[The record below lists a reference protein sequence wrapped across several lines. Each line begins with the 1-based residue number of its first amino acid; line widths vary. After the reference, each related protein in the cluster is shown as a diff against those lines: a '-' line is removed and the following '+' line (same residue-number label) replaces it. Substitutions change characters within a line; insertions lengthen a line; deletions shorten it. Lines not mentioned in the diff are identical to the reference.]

1 MSVAPVVPPGSAAA
15 ELIPPAP
22 PASSRPSDRFRLQRR
37 SPVRVRQHLL
47 RTLVRVTVL
56 AGADLA
62 TIWVVRAVGRSFLR
76 DQTLLS
82 GPAQRAVES
91 VFPLGLLNG
100 WQYAVAV
107 VLSLLVFGAYRP
119 GDPRRDPARLLGAAA
134 LGTALA
140 LWATIWDR
148 GLPVVFAQ
156 YVVLSGTMGLAI
168 TLQRLSIDR
177 VTARVFRRRRQPGAS
192 RALIIGRQ
200 SERESLQASRAL
212 SDLIIVGALDPAGGN
227 GNGVRPV
234 QELQQALH
242 ELSVETVVVADSV
255 DAEMFGRV
263 SDVAMAAGCELVFAP
278 RGLDLP
284 GVRPQIIWRHG
295 HALVQLTTPGIRGW
309 QLVVKRLMDLA
320 GALLGIIALGW
331 LMLLIGIAVKL
342 DSRGPMLFRQTRV
355 GRGGR
360 RFKIV
365 KFRTMEENAEDRV
378 EDLRPMSVYRD
389 ERLFKVRKDPR
400 VTRLGRFLRAS
411 SLDEL
416 PQLFNVLAGQMSLVG
431 PRPPL
436 PSEVELYEERHF
448 ARFDVKPG
456 ITGPWQASGRNEITD
471 FEQII
476 ALESDYIRNWS
487 LLSDLVLLARTVP
500 VVLLRHGAF

>member
-1 MSVAPVVPPGSAAA
+1 
-15 ELIPPAP
+15 
-22 PASSRPSDRFRLQRR
+22 
-37 SPVRVRQHLL
+37 
-47 RTLVRVTVL
+47 
-56 AGADLA
+56 
-62 TIWVVRAVGRSFLR
+62 
-76 DQTLLS
+76 
-82 GPAQRAVES
+82 
-91 VFPLGLLNG
+91 
-100 WQYAVAV
+100 
-107 VLSLLVFGAYRP
+107 
-119 GDPRRDPARLLGAAA
+119 
-134 LGTALA
+134 
-140 LWATIWDR
+140 
-148 GLPVVFAQ
+148 
-156 YVVLSGTMGLAI
+156 
-168 TLQRLSIDR
+168 
-177 VTARVFRRRRQPGAS
+177 
-192 RALIIGRQ
+192 
-200 SERESLQASRAL
+200 
-212 SDLIIVGALDPAGGN
+212 
-227 GNGVRPV
+227 
-234 QELQQALH
+234 
-242 ELSVETVVVADSV
+242 
-255 DAEMFGRV
+255 
-263 SDVAMAAGCELVFAP
+263 
-278 RGLDLP
+278 
-284 GVRPQIIWRHG
+284 
-295 HALVQLTTPGIRGW
+295 
-309 QLVVKRLMDLA
+309 VKRLMDLA